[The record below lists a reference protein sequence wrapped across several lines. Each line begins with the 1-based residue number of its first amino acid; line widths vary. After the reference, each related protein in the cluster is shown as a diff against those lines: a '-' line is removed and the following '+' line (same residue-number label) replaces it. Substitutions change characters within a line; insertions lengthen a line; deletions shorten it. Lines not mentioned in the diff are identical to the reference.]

1 MFDDVDPVEEARLF
15 LWEQKNSFHFKTYL
29 KIIQYM
35 YDKEASRLVNADPA
49 FLLRHQ
55 GILMGLN
62 LAKALLT
69 QAKIPE

>member
-1 MFDDVDPVEEARLF
+1 MFDDPDPLEEAKMF
-15 LWEQKNSFHFKTYL
+15 LHEQRNSLHFKTYL
-29 KIIQYM
+29 LLVQHM